1 MAAIESNSNQEIRA
15 NRGEHNGDVVDLT
28 SDANEDEVQ
37 AETQEMEIETEDEQQ
52 TVNLNPAENE
62 DIQPVNDDNTAPDDT
77 EMQSSMQNVT
87 PAAGRTVHVLQG
99 SSTVNSPDEFQCKAS
114 KPSKIKPSKIAKS
127 PLKSP
132 EKDDDVSL
140 AC

>member
-37 AETQEMEIETEDEQQ
+37 EMEIETEHEQQ

-62 DIQPVNDDNTAPDDT
+62 DIQPVNDDNTAPDDR

-99 SSTVNSPDEFQCKAS
+99 SSTVNNISPDEFQCKAS
-114 KPSKIKPSKIAKS
+114 KLSKIKPSKIAKS

-140 AC
+140 AI